1 MADSPAPLETRRP
14 RRWGRRLAIGFLS
27 LAGLTAGLAAAA
39 WTWRVDLVHH
49 FLTDP
54 TSVWQVRLQ
63 NVEWS
68 GGGLVIKDFSVRHAD
83 QAEPVF
89 AAASLRSAVTLRALM
104 SGQLGKVTVE
114 KPRVHWRAG
123 LRADPLQPTKPAAAK
138 PLLTWDSLLIT
149 DGSVD
154 VAEAGFYSFKGSLAG
169 QSGPGAWHEEGRL
182 ALAGTTLTSRDAE
195 YTMTLTEGPVR
206 TLKVNASQVETAGS
220 LDAASGAL
228 VLTSSSLAGARVQLG
243 ATAPSP
249 ALPARP
255 DPAPAADSGGP
266 SIISGTEIKNLTAP
280 GLQLEAALPWLA
292 SSRGDLALA
301 HLTSGTGVP
310 TSLKGLQFSAAS
322 ARLPAEASLPDFSL
336 SASVSGTA
344 LRLENVV
351 FKNARVP
358 DLNGLFTQLGWPGIP
373 QLAASFEADGTFSSL
388 QAEAGVPTSSAEQHL
403 TFRDLK
409 AALPG
414 QGTLSASRVVVAAVP
429 DEVIASRRLRRLE
442 VEGWQA
448 DLTIERPSPALLADA
463 GAAEAGAAE
472 ASADPP
478 AASGLPVPAAA
489 RPLWEGWSA
498 DHLTASE
505 GPLKTTLPQLGGARI
520 TASLSIS
527 TPTPGS
533 ADVPAAYQINLREPQ
548 MVHPDLPEQPMA
560 LASAI
565 QFTATV
571 TGLWQKREID
581 SLTIGGTRLQI
592 GDALFRM
599 ISALPPT
606 PPPAPA
612 ALESETAPKP
622 PSTSST
628 RPANPA
634 APPWR
639 IKSVVLDD
647 SLVRIDNLGAG
658 SRLDIPIKR
667 QEFHDLPLDTE
678 ALAAVERVY
687 KIEVP
692 SITLYNP
699 FSVGQKVAVLDTNY
713 IQFTPSGLLKRQIQ
727 RVDLM
732 APSLYAGQ
740 PLFDFVDAARR
751 RFARLASARPASP
764 PDQPMLVDNASRSPT
779 VLSALASVTPAAV
792 AGIAEWDIPFYT
804 ASGKVLVAPKG
815 FPWPNLPVIPFRNAR
830 DAQGTPIPFHLHGES
845 FHGELAIEP
854 GWYDFPEYK
863 VRLRLSD
870 RGRIIF
876 NTPQKDQDNNLTE
889 VFENNT
895 LIFRQLEI
903 SGTWLS
909 ITYDAHGIYARFGG
923 MTCGGD
929 LTGGF
934 NLYLDELYT
943 WDAWISMTGIGMQS
957 LTDKLTPDTF
967 RMSGPVD
974 ELSVKAYGDT
984 TTLYQAV
991 LALKVSRPGL
1001 LHLLALDQLKDRIDA
1016 LGGMSA
1022 DLGRISL
1029 ASLRDFAYTGCTG
1042 GLKLFGTEGEGH
1054 LRLTGPAGSRTF
1066 NLRLHDY
1073 RAKTPRIA
1081 APF

>member
-1 MADSPAPLETRRP
+1 MADSPAPPETRRP

-39 WTWRVDLVHH
+39 WAWRVDLIHH

-68 GGGLVIKDFSVRHAD
+68 GQGLIIQDFSVRHAD

-89 AAASLRSAVTLRALM
+89 AAASLRSSVTLQALM

-123 LRADPLQPTKPAAAK
+123 LRADPPKPIRPAAAK

-154 VAEAGFYSFKGSLAG
+154 VAEAGFYGFTGSLAG

-195 YTMTLTEGPVR
+195 YTMILTEGPVR
-206 TLKVNASQVETAGS
+206 TLKINASQVETAGS
-220 LDAASGAL
+220 LAAASGAL

-255 DPAPAADSGGP
+255 TPDPAPAADSGGP
-266 SIISGTEIKNLTAP
+266 SIISGIGIKNLTAP
-280 GLQLEAALPWLA
+280 GLQLDAAMPWLA

-301 HLTSGTGVP
+301 HLTSGMGAP
-310 TSLKGLQFSAAS
+310 FSLEGLQFSAAS
-322 ARLPAEASLPDFSL
+322 AKLPAEASLPEFSL

-344 LRLENVV
+344 LRLEKFV
-351 FKNARVP
+351 FTKAMVP
-358 DLNGLFTQLGWPGIP
+358 DLNGLFTQMGLPGIP
-373 QLAASFEADGTFSSL
+373 ELVASFEADGVFSGL
-388 QAEAGVPTSSAEQHL
+388 QAGAGVPASSAEQHL

-414 QGTLSASRVVVAAVP
+414 QGTVSASRVVLAAVP
-429 DEVIASRRLRRLE
+429 DEVTASRRLRRLE
-442 VEGWQA
+442 LEGWQA
-448 DLTIERPSPALLADA
+448 DLTIERPSPALLA
-463 GAAEAGAAE
+463 EAGAAE
-472 ASADPP
+472 TSADPP
-478 AASGLPVPAAA
+478 AASGTPVPVAA
-489 RPLWEGWSA
+489 RPLWEGWNA

-505 GPLKTTLPQLGGARI
+505 GHLKTTLPQLGGARI
-520 TASLSIS
+520 TTSLSIS
-527 TPTPGS
+527 TPTTGS
-533 ADVPAAYQINLREPQ
+533 AEVPAAYQINLREPQ

-606 PPPAPA
+606 PTLPPAPA
-612 ALESETAPKP
+612 APESEATPKP

-634 APPWR
+634 ASPWR

-667 QEFHDLPLDTE
+667 QEFHDLPLDME

-713 IQFTPSGLLKRQIQ
+713 IQFTPSGLLKRQIKQ
-727 RVDLM
+727 VDLM

-740 PLFDFVDAARR
+740 PLFDFVAAARQ
-751 RFARLASARPASP
+751 RFASLASAQPAST
-764 PDQPMLVDNASRSPT
+764 PDQPMLVDSASRSPT
-779 VLSALASVTPAAV
+779 LLSALASVTPAAV
-792 AGIAEWDIPFYT
+792 AGIAEWDIPFFT

-830 DAQGTPIPFHLHGES
+830 DAQGNPIPFHLHGES

-870 RGRIIF
+870 RGRILF

-909 ITYDAHGIYARFGG
+909 ITYDARGIYARFGG
-923 MTCGGD
+923 MTCGGN

-943 WDAWISMTGIGMQS
+943 WDAWISMTGIGMQA

-1022 DLGRISL
+1022 DLGKISL

-1073 RAKTPRIA
+1073 RAKTPKVA